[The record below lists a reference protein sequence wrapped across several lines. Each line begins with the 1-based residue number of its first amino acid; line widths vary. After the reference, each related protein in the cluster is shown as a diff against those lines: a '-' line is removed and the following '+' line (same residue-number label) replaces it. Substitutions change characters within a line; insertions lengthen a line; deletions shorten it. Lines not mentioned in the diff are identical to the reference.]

1 MSWNREKVDICK
13 KIIFT
18 NINFFLCFKKFFD
31 IQVLFESGER
41 KSQEKAE
48 LKYCRVT
55 MFAGS
60 LRLLVANMLCLLTHI
75 QYLSA

>member
-1 MSWNREKVDICK
+1 MSWNRKKVDIRK
-13 KIIFT
+13 KI
-18 NINFFLCFKKFFD
+18 K
-31 IQVLFESGER
+31 VLHESDDG

-48 LKYCRVT
+48 LKYCRIT

-75 QYLSA
+75 LYLSA